1 MIQISKRQLKK
12 KFKHAAD
19 FEICGNY
26 NSQTAP
32 AFESAIKAHVMNPE
46 VQQIAGSYRGQLVT
60 HYFDSMTNLNV
71 IMDTAGNF
79 VSGWK
84 LNYAQIQ
91 AVTTTG
97 ELGGR

>member
-19 FEICGNY
+19 FGISGNY
-26 NSQTAP
+26 TQTAP

-46 VQQIAGSYRGQLVT
+46 VQEIAGSYRGQLVT
-60 HYFDSMTNLNV
+60 HYFDFVTNLNV

-79 VSGWK
+79 GSGWI
-84 LNYAQIQ
+84 NYAQIQ
-91 AVTTTG
+91 AVTITG
-97 ELGGR
+97 KLGGG